1 MDMAFDPSSVGDDNL
16 AILIYNLRIASHTER
31 KESDVARSH
40 LTFTQSANVV
50 PPHAWF
56 AVSAVFHYLGPS
68 FAVLLFPSVGVLGVA
83 WMRIAAAAAIF
94 APWTAP
100 WRTFARA
107 DSETRRLLIGLG
119 VCLAVMNT
127 AFYLALD
134 RLPMSLVAAIEFVG
148 TIGVALYGLRTAR
161 NFAALALAVLGVFL
175 LINVRWS
182 SDPVGL
188 FWAFL
193 NGALFVGYIVLG
205 HKISEAGASGGVERL
220 GAAMSVAF
228 LFILPIGFR
237 EAWRAFAS
245 PTLVLAGIGVGICSS
260 VIPYVCDQLAMSRLP
275 RASFALMLAL
285 LPATATVVGI
295 IVLKQVPS
303 LSDTLGVLMV
313 MAGVAVHRPVTDP
326 ARNQAS
332 AESDPG
338 RARLEADQPRIL
350 DRRLPVLD
358 RLAIDRIA
366 DHGDEGGDGRIFGD
380 E

>member
-1 MDMAFDPSSVGDDNL
+1 MARP
-16 AILIYNLRIASHTER
+16 E
-31 KESDVARSH
+31 
-40 LTFTQSANVV
+40 LTFTKAANLA

-56 AVSAVFHYLGPS
+56 AISAIFHYLGPS

-100 WRTFARA
+100 WRTIAKA
-107 DSETRRLLIGLG
+107 DGQTRRLLIGLG

-161 NFAALALAVLGVFL
+161 NLTALGLAVLGVFL
-175 LINVRWS
+175 LIDVRWS
-182 SDPVGL
+182 SDSVGL

-220 GAAMSVAF
+220 GAAMAIAF
-228 LFILPIGFR
+228 LFIMPIGFR
-237 EAWRAFAS
+237 EASRAFGN
-245 PTLVLAGIGVGICSS
+245 PMLVLAGAGIGLCSS

-285 LPATATVVGI
+285 LPATATLVGI
-295 IVLKQVPS
+295 IVLAQIPS
-303 LSDTLGVLMV
+303 LRDTLGVALV
-313 MAGVAVHRPVTDP
+313 MAGVAVHRPP
-326 ARNQAS
+326 AQEA
-332 AESDPG
+332 PQ
-338 RARLEADQPRIL
+338 RAKEQ
-350 DRRLPVLD
+350 DRR
-358 RLAIDRIA
+358 R
-366 DHGDEGGDGRIFGD
+366 
-380 E
+380 